1 MWETKV
7 VPLSTQTAVG
17 RSEMETESGGCS
29 GTWEGRTPGF
39 LLTLAGYPGLW
50 MGKIEALVSKK
61 GGGEFMDIEEPSG
74 HQKKNRIET
83 HSHHSACLFSQ
94 GLVLA
99 DSHMELH
106 TLPCHMGKHH
116 LTAAPA

>member
-61 GGGEFMDIEEPSG
+61 GGGSSWTL
-74 HQKKNRIET
+74 KN
-83 HSHHSACLFSQ
+83 
-94 GLVLA
+94 LVVTRKRT
-99 DSHMELH
+99 E
-106 TLPCHMGKHH
+106 
-116 LTAAPA
+116 